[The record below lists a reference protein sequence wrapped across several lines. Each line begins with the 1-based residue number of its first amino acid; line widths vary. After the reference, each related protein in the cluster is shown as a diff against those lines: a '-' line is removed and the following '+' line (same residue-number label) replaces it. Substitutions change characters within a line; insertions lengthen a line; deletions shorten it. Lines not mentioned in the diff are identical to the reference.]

1 MLPSKKEQLNAVR
14 RISRVYKDTFDSV
27 FSSEFEAYDEGYN
40 ALLGEQYTREQK
52 AWFERFRRPTN
63 VWNIILPIF
72 NRILGDFLMS
82 FQTDR
87 VYPRRGG
94 YRQVASNLDRVLKH
108 MKDSTGYRDEMSK
121 SILSGLIKRGCAA
134 AILDTEKNPL
144 GEPAIKNI
152 NEYEIMFDT
161 RAYEE
166 FCDDGLFMIRSRM
179 LDTDTILNTWP
190 QHRSKLKKMLKAQE
204 ESAFWE
210 SANEVD
216 AEMMEHRYFRDE
228 KNGMYRIIEFH
239 HKVWEETEIALNP
252 ATQDAE
258 VVKFQSEKERKA
270 FFKNNPDLI
279 RSNRRAQVI
288 KIDEVIPALSFFL
301 NREYDA
307 VQGRGFKYVLFSP
320 YSGYGK
326 KVHRDFGII
335 KSALPPQKNFNDL
348 KNQAHNI
355 INKAANVNNK
365 LKPSGILNYRQ
376 VKNRFNEPGVNIE
389 IDDAYSI
396 DEVYQEGTP
405 PTMPLAEQNLASSEY
420 NLLNEIIGV
429 TSNMK
434 GEAETSQENAS
445 LFYQRIKEGQ
455 KSLVPVER
463 AIKRFQTRLM
473 NRSLKLVQKTWTEEM
488 FVEVIDRR
496 SAETSVVP
504 FNINVGG
511 EIKYNLNIGEYE
523 VLISNAEGNPTLR
536 AFKFIQKTEMVQML
550 AEIFGGEAIDVRWWL
565 SEADDEDIDRVIRR
579 IEYMQQQQLKAQML
593 DQETMQQ
600 QGILNAAQ
608 QRMALDQQAA
618 SNVEQASPEP
628 APAREE

>member
-1 MLPSKKEQLNAVR
+1 MLPDKKEQLNAVR
-14 RISRVYKDTFDSV
+14 RVARVYKDAFDSV

-72 NRILGDFLMS
+72 NRILGDFLLS
-82 FQTDR
+82 FQEDR

-94 YRQVASNLDRVLKH
+94 YRKVAANLERVLRH
-108 MKDSTGYRDEMSK
+108 MKDSTRYKDEMAK
-121 SILSGLIKRGCAA
+121 TILSGLVKRGCAA
-134 AILDTEKNPL
+134 AMLDTEKNPL

-166 FCDDGLFMIRSRM
+166 FADDGLYMIRSRM
-179 LDTDTILNTWP
+179 LDVDTILSTWP
-190 QHRSKLKKMLKAQE
+190 QHRRKLKMLLKAQE
-204 ESAFWE
+204 DSAFWE
-210 SANEVD
+210 ATNEVD

-228 KNGMYRIIEFH
+228 KNGQYRVIEFH
-239 HKVWEETEIALNP
+239 WKEWEDTEIALNP

-258 VVKFQSEKERKA
+258 VVKFESQKERDT
-270 FFKNNPDLI
+270 FFKNNPNLV
-279 RSNRRAQVI
+279 RSERRAQVI
-288 KIDEVIPALSFFL
+288 KIDETLPALSFFL
-301 NREYDA
+301 NRSYDP
-307 VQGRGFKYVLFSP
+307 VQGKGFKYVLFSP

-326 KVHRDFGII
+326 KVHRDFGIL

-348 KNQAHNI
+348 KNQAQNI
-355 INKAANVNNK
+355 VNKAANIANRV
-365 LKPSGILNYRQ
+365 KPAGILNYRQ
-376 VKNRFNEPGVNIE
+376 IKNRMNEPGVNIE
-389 IDDAYSI
+389 VDEAYSME
-396 DEVYQEGTP
+396 DVFQEGTP

-420 NLLNEIIGV
+420 QLLNEIIGV

-455 KSLVPVER
+455 KSLIPVER
-463 AIKRFQTRLM
+463 AIKRTQARLM
-473 NRSLKLVQKTWTEEM
+473 NRAIKLMQKTWTEEM
-488 FVEVIDRR
+488 FVEVVDRR
-496 SAETSVVP
+496 AAETEMVP
-504 FNINVGG
+504 FNVNVGSR
-511 EIKYNLNIGEYE
+511 IKYNLNIGEYE
-523 VLISNAEGNPTLR
+523 VLVSNQEGNPTLR

-565 SEADDEDIDRVIRR
+565 SEADDEDIDRVIQR
-579 IEYMQQQQLKAQML
+579 IEYMQQQQLKAQVL
-593 DQETMQQ
+593 DQQTMQQ

-608 QRMALDQQAA
+608 QRLALDQQAA
-618 SNVEQASPEP
+618 ANVEQGTPERVP
-628 APAREE
+628 EE